1 MILKSL
7 LTWTDKYK
15 NKPRMETFLEHLME
29 NADNK
34 LFEQNMIE
42 SEDWTEEQERIVDE
56 AVDKLVLDHHDG
68 KDLEETMNQLIEE
81 GFLGSILGGLTC
93 FALGQSAGKMIAKV
107 LGISKGILYDM
118 LTSRLVG
125 AALGAALGK
134 RI

>member
-1 MILKSL
+1 MIWKSL

-15 NKPRMETFLEHLME
+15 NKPRMETFLEHLMDST
-29 NADNK
+29 DNK
-34 LFEQNMIE
+34 LFEQYMIE
-42 SEDWTEEQERIVDE
+42 AEDWTEEQERVIDE

-68 KDLEETMNQLIEE
+68 KDLEETMNRLIEE
-81 GFLGSILGGLTC
+81 GFLGSILGGLTG
-93 FALGQSAGKMIAKV
+93 FALGKSAGKMIAKV
-107 LGISKGILYDM
+107 LGITKGVLYDL